1 VTNVLRD
8 EVTLS
13 IFDVDQANF
22 SLASLPA
29 WALGNMFML
38 MGTQKTV
45 ASIFDEVLNLDQNHL
60 LYN

>member
-1 VTNVLRD
+1 
-8 EVTLS
+8 VTLS